1 MMETKYI
8 NILLVEDDIS
18 LIDGLEYS
26 LTKAGFNLHIA
37 QTVLE
42 ALDSLSKNKF
52 DLLILDITLPDGT
65 GYDICKNVR
74 RNSTVPIIFLTALDE
89 EINIVKGLDIGGD
102 DYITKPFKLNE
113 LISRIQALIRRSNIF
128 QAKQTTL
135 ESNNVLVNLLENRAF
150 KDGQEIEVTSVEYRL
165 LCYLMENENRILT
178 RQQILNYL
186 WDNNGDYIDDNTL
199 SVYIRRL
206 RMKVEKNPSNPKILL
221 TVRRMGYKWKNESNG
236 VT

>member
-1 MMETKYI
+1 MRETKCI
-8 NILLVEDDIS
+8 SILLVEDDIS

-26 LTKAGFNLHIA
+26 LTKARFNLHIVR
-37 QTVLE
+37 TVAE
-42 ALDSLSKNKF
+42 ALDSLSKSKF

-89 EINIVKGLDIGGD
+89 EINVVKGLDIGGD

-113 LISRIQALIRRSNIF
+113 LISRIKALIRRSNAF
-128 QAKQTTL
+128 QAKPTIL
-135 ESNNVLVNLLENRAF
+135 ESNNILVNLLENSAF
-150 KDGQEIEVTSVEYRL
+150 KDGQEIEITSVEYRL

-178 RQQILNYL
+178 RQQILDYL

-206 RMKVEKNPSNPKILL
+206 RMKIEKNPSNPKILL
-221 TVRRMGYKWKNESNG
+221 TVRRMGYKWKNENNE
-236 VT
+236 VK

>member
-1 MMETKYI
+1 METKSI
-8 NILLVEDDIS
+8 NILIVEDDIS

-65 GYDICKNVR
+65 GYDICKSVR

-128 QAKQTTL
+128 QAKPTTI
-135 ESNNVLVNLLENRAF
+135 ESNNILVDLLENRVF

-165 LCYLMENENRILT
+165 LCYFMENKNRILT

-236 VT
+236 VK